1 MILYLS
7 GNFPQLSDPVKEKA
21 MAERTIKMGYDYHRL
36 ITFYYQKDCNT
47 VINIV
52 KELKGGKH
60 AGKT

>member
-21 MAERTIKMGYDYHRL
+21 MAERVIKMGYDYHRL

-47 VINIV
+47 VVNIA
-52 KELKGGKH
+52 KELREKP
-60 AGKT
+60 